1 MHHQED
7 YSRVHTSGI
16 QLDMVLDSTDGTALL
31 LGGTR
36 SSLYKL
42 SATCTLFEV
51 VNV

>member
-7 YSRVHTSGI
+7 YSRVYTSGI
-16 QLDMVLDSTDGTALL
+16 QLDMVLDSTALL